1 MQKAEAHAE
10 GGSKDVMT
18 TADPLEPGKSLEK
31 DVPLRTWEKAMQ
43 EETQSR
49 MRQRMWIEL
58 QYRKKARQTRVCD
71 KTEQGEVSDH
81 AEQPELVC
89 QDDTMTRQ

>member
-1 MQKAEAHAE
+1 MKKAEADAE

-18 TADPLEPGKSLEK
+18 TADSLEPGKPLEK
-31 DVPLRTWEKAMQ
+31 DVPLRKRDKAMQ

-49 MRQRMWIEL
+49 IRQRMWIEL
-58 QYRKKARQTRVCD
+58 QYRKNARQTRVCD

-81 AEQPELVC
+81 AEKPELVG